1 MFTFPEYFYV
11 ASIENDNIR
20 CKRDAA
26 ETFVQASCSIRRRL
40 TQETRSLSV
49 PVSWEPD
56 YDWTQHGERRIVFF
70 RGDTSQ
76 FASKAAGSGGAP
88 FPTILTFH
96 TDITEAEIAT
106 AMPAPQDLLRN
117 RASWSLPSG
126 SGASDFRYPPRP
138 DRLTEIT
145 LVDNPHALLPNRR
158 LQYWRLVRE
167 LSSAF
172 SLNRLKGPR
181 TKAPILGGP
190 ARVRMW
196 PTIAGVNRILRR
208 GISVDLS
215 LLRMASQ
222 AQGVEG
228 LLLAC

>member
-1 MFTFPEYFYV
+1 M
-11 ASIENDNIR
+11 
-20 CKRDAA
+20 
-26 ETFVQASCSIRRRL
+26 QASCSIRRRL
-40 TQETRSLSV
+40 TQETTSLSV

-56 YDWTQHGERRIVFF
+56 YDWTQLGERRIVFF

-145 LVDNPHALLPNRR
+145 LVDNHTR
-158 LQYWRLVRE
+158 
-167 LSSAF
+167 F
-172 SLNRLKGPR
+172 
-181 TKAPILGGP
+181 
-190 ARVRMW
+190 
-196 PTIAGVNRILRR
+196 IAQ
-208 GISVDLS
+208 
-215 LLRMASQ
+215 Q
-222 AQGVEG
+222 AVTVLAIGAGTLFG
-228 LLLAC
+228 LLAQSAAGTENQGSHSGGTSSGEDVADDSRSESNTAQRNQRRPIPSKDGVAGARRRRTSCWPAKTLLMIVSVVAIFRKYGRTRCL